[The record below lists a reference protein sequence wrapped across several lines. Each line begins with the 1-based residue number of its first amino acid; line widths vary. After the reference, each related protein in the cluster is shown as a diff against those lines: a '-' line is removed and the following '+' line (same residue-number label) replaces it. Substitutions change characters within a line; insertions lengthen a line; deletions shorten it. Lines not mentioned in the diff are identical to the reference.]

1 MVYIYRIGPR
11 PIRAAADPGRP
22 RKYALNGVRPA
33 AAPPASAVDPGR
45 PRKYALN
52 GVRPAAAPQVKPP
65 QMCKGPWHLCF
76 LERPRVGPLKTPPN
90 VKYVVHK
97 SFKALLKVAL

>member
-1 MVYIYRIGPR
+1 MNKKSKGSKTVVGDIPLYK
-11 PIRAAADPGRP
+11 IRERAVCS
-22 RKYALNGVRPA
+22 VRNE
-33 AAPPASAVDPGR
+33 G
-45 PRKYALN
+45 
-52 GVRPAAAPQVKPP
+52 GGGGGGGVKPP

-97 SFKALLKVAL
+97 SFKALLKVSL